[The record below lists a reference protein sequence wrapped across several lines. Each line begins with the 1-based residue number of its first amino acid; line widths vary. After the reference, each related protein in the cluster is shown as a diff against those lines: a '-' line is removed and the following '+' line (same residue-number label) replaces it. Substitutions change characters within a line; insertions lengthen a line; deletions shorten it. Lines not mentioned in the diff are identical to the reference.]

1 MVVAD
6 RRNGYEEKAGY
17 SRYAGQA
24 LPKRLPDA
32 RPLRQP
38 RVLTKTKPKPLH
50 QLRVILLG
58 LVIILFCSA
67 MVYMAMEAKISS
79 LAWQINQIKKGMN
92 DLDADRERLKLEV
105 ENLSSVERVE
115 AYASEHLDM
124 MYPEA
129 EDVMYLDFNAFDL
142 LFEEASEPLF
152 DFTAKEIETG
162 WQAGLRVKN
171 WTELKENFWQS
182 LYKFFGQYFFNKT
195 IYD

>member
-1 MVVAD
+1 
-6 RRNGYEEKAGY
+6 
-17 SRYAGQA
+17 
-24 LPKRLPDA
+24 
-32 RPLRQP
+32 
-38 RVLTKTKPKPLH
+38 
-50 QLRVILLG
+50 
-58 LVIILFCSA
+58 